1 LICDNAEDLWHL
13 YNIIFKGDFIKTV
26 TFRKVTHENTMG
38 TKSSSV
44 KKKINITIKVEEVEY
59 DQAEGIIRYKGK
71 NVSEN
76 EYISI
81 GQYQSIEIG
90 KGIQFTIFKKCWDE
104 FSIEKLREAVD
115 VVTASDLAAC
125 VMEEG
130 VAHLFLIS
138 SHLTNLK
145 AKIECSIP
153 KKRKGP
159 SQHDKSLTSFFQKI
173 LDAIVKNVNFD
184 IVKCVIVAG
193 PGFTK
198 DQFGNYLTDCVSNN
212 KHYEIVQ
219 KNLSKFVYTHAS
231 NGYKQALQEVL
242 AKPEVLSQIK
252 NTKAADDVR
261 TMEKFNETLWKDM
274 DRVIFGIKA
283 VEIATEK
290 EAIDTLIVSD
300 DYLRK
305 ISPLRRKEL
314 TVLMNKIK
322 GYGGEVVKMSSMHY
336 TGEKINSF
344 GGITAILKYALE
356 MHVDED
362 IIDTEDLEKL
372 NDHHHEDIEADDLA
386 MLNLNEKKSGDV
398 LEEEKDEVEEDDE
411 DEEEYGDLADYD
423 KTNVRVNAKHK
434 GKPSKMEKKEREQN
448 RKFAARK
455 KSSFDDE

>member
-1 LICDNAEDLWHL
+1 
-13 YNIIFKGDFIKTV
+13 
-26 TFRKVTHENTMG
+26 MG
-38 TKSSSV
+38 KSSSV

-76 EYISI
+76 EHISI

-90 KGIQFTIFKKCWDE
+90 KGVQFTIFKKSWDD
-104 FSIEKLREAVD
+104 FSMEKLHEAVD
-115 VVTASDLAAC
+115 VVTTSDLAAV

-130 VAHLFLIS
+130 VAHIFLIS
-138 SHLTNLK
+138 SHLTNEK

-159 SQHDKSLTSFFQKI
+159 SQHDKSLNSFFQKI
-173 LDAIVKNVNFD
+173 LDSILKNVNFD

-198 DQFGNYLTDCVSNN
+198 DQFGNFLTDSVSNN
-212 KHYEIVQ
+212 KHYEIIQ
-219 KNLSKFVYTHAS
+219 KNISKFIYTHAS

-242 AKPEVLSQIK
+242 AKPEVLGQIK
-252 NTKAADDVR
+252 NTKAADDIK

-305 ISPLRRKEL
+305 ISPNKRKEL
-314 TVLMNKIK
+314 THLMNKIK
-322 GYGGEVVKMSSMHY
+322 SYGGEVVKMSSMHY

-344 GGITAILKYALE
+344 GGITGIMKYALE

-362 IIDTEDLEKL
+362 IIDTNEIEH
-372 NDHHHEDIEADDLA
+372 DHHHEELEAEDKFA
-386 MLNLNEKKSGDV
+386 MLSLEEKKSD
-398 LEEEKDEVEEDDE
+398 LLDEEKDEFEEDE
-411 DEEEYGDLADYD
+411 DEDEYDELGGFD
-423 KTNVRVNAKHK
+423 KSNVRVNNLKPK
-434 GKPSKMEKKEREQN
+434 GKPTKLEKKERDQN

-455 KSSFDDE
+455 KSSFDDEI